1 MLRFSRA
8 KMLSGFFRFSAAQL
22 REPLQYL
29 RAAAS
34 AYAYKE
40 IKAFTMPRFH
50 FGFYLL
56 CNALLYVAILFP
68 MVLYNPL

>member
-1 MLRFSRA
+1 
-8 KMLSGFFRFSAAQL
+8 
-22 REPLQYL
+22 
-29 RAAAS
+29 
-34 AYAYKE
+34 
-40 IKAFTMPRFH
+40 MPRFH